1 MNNYYQLMATV
12 KSKNYYTFV
21 NIWAKAT
28 ILYNTFYLDL
38 NDFWR
43 FTYLE
48 KLINVSYDQICNGC
62 YGNVCIF
69 IAL

>member
-28 ILYNTFYLDL
+28 I
-38 NDFWR
+38 
-43 FTYLE
+43 
-48 KLINVSYDQICNGC
+48 SYSIFHFEVKIRGNG
-62 YGNVCIF
+62 GRRHVNGI
-69 IAL
+69 I